1 MDLNLAVIAG
11 RLSAEPDIRVFD
23 TKEPDDPQL
32 SNINVVRLLVTTR
45 TEAPKRRIDVIPV
58 SWWCSDDELAALE
71 LRKGDRVWIA
81 GAVQRRFW
89 RDDEAKSSI
98 EVTAYDVQKNV
109 PERGVANV
117 VTMAPADT
125 IEEL

>member
-11 RLSAEPDIRVFD
+11 NLSAEPEIRVFD

-45 TEAPKRRIDVIPV
+45 TESPKRRIDVIPV

-71 LRKGDRVWIA
+71 LRKGDRVWVA
-81 GAVQRRFW
+81 GAVQRAQDQPAQTAGRLLGVLLE
-89 RDDEAKSSI
+89 DVSS
-98 EVTAYDVQKNV
+98 
-109 PERGVANV
+109 PR
-117 VTMAPADT
+117 
-125 IEEL
+125 